1 MGEVDHAFGAL
12 NTLLLAMLLGFCIFA
27 AYMIKRYSFYY
38 LPESAAAIIIGCV
51 VGAVISFLSTREE
64 INFLTFDPE
73 IFFFVFLPPII
84 FEAGYSLRYF
94 LYEFRWH
101 FLQFWFLTPLL
112 SSILAKE
119 KRVFRELLDHIT
131 LYCFRNVHFNYLHW
145 VLCVRSRAVGTCK
158 NRHVFSAR
166 SSYIWGVTII
176 SGPYGHTID
185 YGQPWDQVW

>member
-94 LYEFRWH
+94 LFETSMT
-101 FLQFWFLTPLL
+101 FLTILIFNT
-112 SSILAKE
+112 SSFVDSCKG
-119 KRVFRELLDHIT
+119 KKSF
-131 LYCFRNVHFNYLHW
+131 
-145 VLCVRSRAVGTCK
+145 SRT
-158 NRHVFSAR
+158 F
-166 SSYIWGVTII
+166 
-176 SGPYGHTID
+176 GPYHSLLFSERSFQLSALGTVCTEQ
-185 YGQPWDQVW
+185 GCWDL